1 MAQFDVFRLRPE
13 VWVID
18 CQAGLLDGISMRFVV
33 PLSLSEHAPPIRSR
47 LDPIFEIAGERRVM
61 VTQFGG
67 AVRLADLAERIS
79 SLASEEH
86 RIRDA
91 LDMLISGV

>member
-61 VTQFGG
+61 VTQLGG
-67 AVRLADLAERIS
+67 VGRLAERIS

>member
-1 MAQFDVFRLRPE
+1 M
-13 VWVID
+13 WVID
-18 CQAGLLDGISMRFVV
+18 CQAGLLDGISTRFAV
-33 PLSLSEHAPPIRSR
+33 PLSLSEHAPPIRAR
-47 LDPIFEIAGERRVM
+47 LDPIFGIAGERRLM

-67 AVRLADLAERIS
+67 AVRLAELAERIS

-91 LDMLISGV
+91 PDMLISGV